1 MTLGRLTLCAEG
13 GAPRKQGQR
22 REGLFEPSGQGWTG
36 AGPELRKWLRL
47 GWMESRKGY
56 FGN

>member
-1 MTLGRLTLCAEG
+1 MGRLTLCAEG